1 VSRQSQAKK
10 ARRRKRQAAREVS
23 WIPESVIEDTV
34 AAGSVAGG
42 IGEAVAAIDDWITDR
57 GWVLD
62 AENADDVV
70 SWVYP
75 PSAASFDDEDREP
88 VTRVWITLVEDDDE
102 VVLEFGAAVVGAGAD
117 DSVYVLDPD
126 GLAEDLAVLEA
137 YRPGLPRPEFT

>member
-1 VSRQSQAKK
+1 MSRQSEAKK
-10 ARRRKRQAAREVS
+10 ARRRKRQSARGVT
-23 WIPESVIEDTV
+23 WIPESMV
-34 AAGSVAGG
+34 AADG
-42 IGEAVAAIDDWITDR
+42 ISEAVADIDDWITAR

-75 PSAASFDDEDREP
+75 PSAASFGDEDREP

-117 DSVYVLDPD
+117 DGVYVLDPD
-126 GLAEDLAVLEA
+126 SLAENLAVLEA
-137 YRPGLPRPEFT
+137 YRLGLPRPEFT